1 MQKRVFDVFKNKKEY
16 GIKKIIKTVF
26 YNIDN
31 LKNLKKLK
39 TEKRRVKNTRLTGF
53 IKTSVNFKIIPDF
66 N

>member
-1 MQKRVFDVFKNKKEY
+1 MWY
-16 GIKKIIKTVF
+16 KKIIKAVF

-31 LKNLKKLK
+31 LKELKKLK
-39 TEKRRVKNTRLTGF
+39 TEKRRVKNTRFTGF